1 MHTVIFLVMIIIP
14 GFLSIWT
21 ITHMPKTEVGLKM
34 LKVIEARGGRG
45 GGYNTG
51 ECIEIKTSEPLSSAM
66 ETLKGG
72 GQ

>member
-1 MHTVIFLVMIIIP
+1 MHTVIFLVMIINP
-14 GFLSIWT
+14 GVHSSWT
-21 ITHMPKTEVGLKM
+21 ITPMPNTDVCLKM
-34 LKVIEARGGRG
+34 LKSLKPGEGV